1 MQIADRSGQEIRSIS
16 RDVSKTSLD
25 ILYFADSMGSL
36 DIKKILDIITN
47 IKTHWKK
54 NLGIHTH
61 DNMSRAA
68 INTNVAVTNG
78 VDLVDGTITGM
89 GRGPEIQ
96 KLNI

>member
-54 NLGIHTH
+54 I
-61 DNMSRAA
+61 
-68 INTNVAVTNG
+68 
-78 VDLVDGTITGM
+78 
-89 GRGPEIQ
+89 
-96 KLNI
+96 